1 MSFSTISLS
10 LHKVEKVGKCHLHLG
25 SNMGDKKLQI
35 ARAIQMIEESIGPIW
50 ASSSY
55 YETEAWGKTDEENYI
70 NVALE
75 VEHYMTPLQLL
86 KAVNTIED
94 NLGRVRI
101 EKWGARTID
110 IDIIFV
116 EDIIIDTEKL
126 TIPHKWMEKRNFV
139 LYPMAEIAEAFVHP
153 VLNKTVKELLE
164 ECEDETKLIR
174 LKSEF
179 E

>member
-1 MSFSTISLS
+1 M
-10 LHKVEKVGKCHLHLG
+10 HLG
-25 SNMGDKKLQI
+25 SNKGDRKLQI
-35 ARAIQMIEESIGPIW
+35 ARAIQMIEESIGPVW

-55 YETEAWGKTDEENYI
+55 YETKAWGKVDQNDFI

-75 VEHYMTPLQLL
+75 VEHYMTPNQLL
-86 KAVNTIED
+86 DTVNKIEH
-94 NLGRVRI
+94 NLGRQRT
-101 EKWGARTID
+101 EKWGARFID

-139 LYPMAEIAEAFVHP
+139 LYPLVEIAEQFVHP
-153 VLNKTVKELLE
+153 VLNKTVAELLE
-164 ECEDETKLIR
+164 ECDDTTEIKR

>member
-1 MSFSTISLS
+1 
-10 LHKVEKVGKCHLHLG
+10 LHLG
-25 SNMGDKKLQI
+25 SNKGDRKLQI
-35 ARAIQMIEESIGPIW
+35 ARAFQMIEESIGPICG
-50 ASSSY
+50 SSSY
-55 YETEAWGKTDEENYI
+55 YETKAWGKVDQNDFI

-75 VEHYMTPLQLL
+75 VEHYMTPNQLL
-86 KAVNTIED
+86 KTVNKIEEQ
-94 NLGRVRI
+94 LGRVRI
-101 EKWGARTID
+101 EKWGSRVID

-139 LYPMAEIAEAFVHP
+139 LYPMAELAENFVHP
-153 VLNKTVKELLE
+153 VLNKTIAELLE
-164 ECEDETKLIR
+164 ECEDTTKITR

>member
-1 MSFSTISLS
+1 M
-10 LHKVEKVGKCHLHLG
+10 HLG
-25 SNMGDKKLQI
+25 SNIGDRKLHI

-50 ASSSY
+50 ASSAY
-55 YETEAWGKTDEENYI
+55 YETEAWGNADQNDFI

-75 VEHYMTPLQLL
+75 VEHYMTPNQLL
-86 KAVNTIED
+86 KTVNRIED
-94 NLGRVRI
+94 DLGRERK

-116 EDIIIDTEKL
+116 EDIIVDTDKL
-126 TIPHKWMEKRNFV
+126 TLPHKWMEKRNFV
-139 LYPMAEIAEAFVHP
+139 LYPMVEIAEKFVHP
-153 VLNKTVKELLE
+153 VLNKTLAELLE
-164 ECEDETKLIR
+164 ECEDTTKITR

>member
-1 MSFSTISLS
+1 M
-10 LHKVEKVGKCHLHLG
+10 HLG
-25 SNMGDKKLQI
+25 SNIGDRKVHI

-50 ASSSY
+50 ASSAY
-55 YETEAWGKTDEENYI
+55 YETEAWGNGDQDDFI

-75 VEHYMTPLQLL
+75 VEHYMTPNQLL
-86 KAVNTIED
+86 KTVNRIED
-94 NLGRVRI
+94 DLGRERK

-116 EDIIIDTEKL
+116 EDIIVDTDKL
-126 TIPHKWMEKRNFV
+126 TLPHKWMEKRNFV
-139 LYPMAEIAEAFVHP
+139 LYPMVEIAENFIHP
-153 VLNKTVKELLE
+153 VLNKTLSELLE
-164 ECEDETKLIR
+164 ECEDTTKITR

>member
-1 MSFSTISLS
+1 
-10 LHKVEKVGKCHLHLG
+10 LHLG
-25 SNMGDKKLQI
+25 SNKGDRKLQI
-35 ARAIQMIEESIGPIW
+35 ARAIQMIEESIGPVW

-55 YETEAWGKTDEENYI
+55 FETKAWGNVDQNDYI

-75 VEHYMTPLQLL
+75 VEHYMTPNQLL
-86 KAVNTIED
+86 KTVNEIED
-94 NLGRVRI
+94 KLGRVRK
-101 EKWGARTID
+101 EKWGSRIID

-139 LYPMAEIAEAFVHP
+139 LYPLVEIAENFVHP
-153 VLNKTVKELLE
+153 VLNKTVAELLD
-164 ECEDETKLIR
+164 ECEDTTEITR

>member
-1 MSFSTISLS
+1 
-10 LHKVEKVGKCHLHLG
+10 
-25 SNMGDKKLQI
+25 
-35 ARAIQMIEESIGPIW
+35 MIEESIGPICG
-50 ASSSY
+50 SSSY
-55 YETEAWGKTDEENYI
+55 YETKAWGKVDQNDFI

-75 VEHYMTPLQLL
+75 VEHYMTPNQLL
-86 KAVNTIED
+86 KTVNKIEEQ
-94 NLGRVRI
+94 LGRVRI
-101 EKWGARTID
+101 EKWGSRVID

-139 LYPMAEIAEAFVHP
+139 LYPMAELAENFVHP
-153 VLNKTVKELLE
+153 VLNKTIAELLE
-164 ECEDETKLIR
+164 ECEDTTKITR

>member
-1 MSFSTISLS
+1 
-10 LHKVEKVGKCHLHLG
+10 LHLG
-25 SNMGDKKLQI
+25 SNIGDRKLHI

-55 YETEAWGKTDEENYI
+55 FETEAWGKEDQNDFI

-75 VEHYMTPLQLL
+75 VEHYMTPYKLL
-86 KAVNTIED
+86 KTVNRIED
-94 NLGRVRI
+94 DLGRVRK
-101 EKWGARTID
+101 EKWATRTID

-116 EDIIIDTEKL
+116 EDIIVDTDKL
-126 TIPHKWMEKRNFV
+126 TLPHKWMEKRNFV
-139 LYPMAEIAEAFVHP
+139 LYPMVEIAEKFVHP
-153 VLNKTVKELLE
+153 VLNKTLAELLE
-164 ECEDETKLIR
+164 DCEDTTKITR

>member
-1 MSFSTISLS
+1 M
-10 LHKVEKVGKCHLHLG
+10 HLG
-25 SNMGDKKLQI
+25 SNKGDRKLQI

-50 ASSSY
+50 ASSAY
-55 YETEAWGKTDEENYI
+55 FETKAWGNVDQNDFI
-70 NVALE
+70 NVAIE
-75 VEHYMTPLQLL
+75 VEHYKTPNQLL
-86 KAVNTIED
+86 KIVNEIED
-94 NLGRVRI
+94 KLGRTRRVKWESRI
-101 EKWGARTID
+101 ID

-139 LYPMAEIAEAFVHP
+139 LYPMVEIAENFVHP
-153 VLNKTVKELLE
+153 VLKKTIAELFE
-164 ECEDETKLIR
+164 ECEDSSEITR

>member
-1 MSFSTISLS
+1 M
-10 LHKVEKVGKCHLHLG
+10 HLG
-25 SNMGDKKLQI
+25 SNIGDRKLHI

-55 YETEAWGKTDEENYI
+55 FETEAWGKGDQNDFI

-75 VEHYMTPLQLL
+75 VENYMTPYQLL
-86 KAVNTIED
+86 KTVNRIED
-94 NLGRVRI
+94 DLGRERK
-101 EKWGARTID
+101 EKWAARTID

-116 EDIIIDTEKL
+116 EDIIVDTDKL
-126 TIPHKWMEKRNFV
+126 TLPHKWMEKRNFV
-139 LYPMAEIAEAFVHP
+139 LYPMVEIAENFVHP
-153 VLNKTVKELLE
+153 VFNKTLRELLDA
-164 ECEDETKLIR
+164 CEDTSKITR